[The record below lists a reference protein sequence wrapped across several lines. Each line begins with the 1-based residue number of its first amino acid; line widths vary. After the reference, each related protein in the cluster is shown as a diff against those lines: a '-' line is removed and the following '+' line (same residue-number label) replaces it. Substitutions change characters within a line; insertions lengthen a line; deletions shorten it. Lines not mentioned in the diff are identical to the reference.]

1 MSMYEDARLYLEDL
15 GEPFDEDDV
24 YDLVEAW
31 AEIETIESMGLDNY
45 TGVPNWEERILE

>member
-1 MSMYEDARLYLEDL
+1 MSDYERARLYLEDI

-24 YDLVEAW
+24 YDLVEVW
-31 AEIETIESMGLDNY
+31 AELRTIESMGWDNY